1 MGQKALA
8 LGAHGLINIT
18 LLANGRYQAQA
29 RYRMRNGPVR
39 QPKATGAS
47 QGEARRAFKARVEGL
62 ERESGFS
69 GETTARMTLE
79 ALITLW
85 TQGKLLEIESGK
97 SGALRPQTLAEYTR
111 LLKREVLARPKG
123 DRIKSIGQLR
133 LDELS
138 VETMERFLLSL
149 EIRHTSQPR
158 NVRAAL
164 AGPFKLAVRRGAMP
178 SNPLAAL
185 EAFQKPKTEVHA
197 LTEVEVIEY
206 RALVST
212 YGHEPGKSGPK
223 TMRQLPDLVAVTLG
237 LACRA
242 GELLALQWA
251 DFTGLNGPS
260 PTVSIQ
266 STVVHLK
273 NEGNI
278 RQPRP
283 KTSAGVRVL
292 HLPPFAAEVLRERQR
307 QSTGHLVFPSRT
319 GGIMATGTF
328 QRWMHDA
335 VKNTKFE
342 GTTPHTLRRTTASL
356 LLANGTP
363 IYEVS
368 RMLGH
373 SSVSVTERAYIDKTL
388 TQPNLSSP
396 VNNLYS

>member
-1 MGQKALA
+1 
-8 LGAHGLINIT
+8 
-18 LLANGRYQAQA
+18 
-29 RYRMRNGPVR
+29 VR

-47 QGEARRAFKARVEGL
+47 QGEARRAFKARVEAL

-69 GETTARMTLE
+69 GETTSRMTLE
-79 ALITLW
+79 ALITRW
-85 TQGKLLEIESGK
+85 AQGKLLEIELGK
-97 SGALRPQTLAEYTR
+97 PSALRPQTLAEYTR
-111 LLKREVLARPKG
+111 LLKREVLDRPKG

-133 LDELS
+133 IDELS

-149 EIRHTSQPR
+149 ETRHASQSR

-178 SNPLAAL
+178 SNSFAAL
-185 EAFQKPKTEVHA
+185 EAFQKQKAEVHA
-197 LTEVEVIEY
+197 LTEEEVIQY
-206 RALVST
+206 RALIST
-212 YGHEPGKSGPK
+212 CGHESGKSGPK

-242 GELLALQWA
+242 GELLALQWS
-251 DFTGLNGPS
+251 DFEGLDGRS
-260 PTVSIQ
+260 PTVSVE

-273 NEGNI
+273 SRGHI

-292 HLPPFAAEVLRERQR
+292 HVPLCAAEVLRERQSK
-307 QSTGHLVFPSRT
+307 STGPLVFPSRS

-328 QRWMHDA
+328 QRWMHD
-335 VKNTKFE
+335 VVRETKFK
-342 GTTPHTLRRTTASL
+342 GTTPHTLRRTTASQ

-373 SSVSVTERAYIDKTL
+373 SSVSVTERACIDKTI
-388 TQPNLSSP
+388 TQPNLSSL
-396 VNNLYS
+396 VNSLYS

>member
-18 LLANGRYQAQA
+18 LLAHGRYQAQA
-29 RYRMRNGPVR
+29 RYRMRNGPVK
-39 QPKATGAS
+39 QPKATGVS
-47 QGEARRAFKARVEGL
+47 QGAARRAFKAKIEAM

-69 GETTARMTLE
+69 GETTSRMTLE
-79 ALITLW
+79 ALVTIW
-85 TQGKLLEIESGK
+85 TEGKLLEIELEK

-111 LLKREVLARPKG
+111 LLQREVLGRPKN
-123 DRIKSIGQLR
+123 DVIQSIGKLR
-133 LDELS
+133 LDELT

-149 EIRHTSQPR
+149 ETRHTSQPR

-197 LTEVEVIEY
+197 LTEAEVIEY

-223 TMRQLPDLVAVTLG
+223 TMQQLPELVVVTLA
-237 LACRA
+237 LACRV
-242 GELLALQWA
+242 GEVLSLRWE
-251 DFTGLNGPS
+251 DFENLDGPS
-260 PTVSIQ
+260 PTVSIE

-273 NEGNI
+273 NKGHI

-292 HLPPFAAEVLRERQR
+292 HVPEFAAEVLRERLR
-307 QSTGHLVFPSRT
+307 QSKGPLVFPSRT

-335 VKNTKFE
+335 VRDTSFE

-356 LLANGTP
+356 LLASGTP

-373 SSVSVTERAYIDKTL
+373 SSVSVTERAYIDRTI
-388 TQPNLSSP
+388 TQPNLSMP
-396 VNNLYS
+396 VNDLYS